1 MYRYTPNKQMLEDLR
16 RKKRKDL
23 RSYSSL
29 ARNLAAEHFG
39 RYDEQRAFLND
50 WPHVEFYSKT
60 RVHFVPVRGFLF
72 PLKFFDEVT
81 IADKDAK
88 PGGSTP

>member
-1 MYRYTPNKQMLEDLR
+1 MYRYTPNKQMLEELQ
-16 RKKRKDL
+16 RKKRKDN
-23 RSYSSL
+23 RHYGSFAWVFVSQFVKSYSE
-29 ARNLAAEHFG
+29 RV
-39 RYDEQRAFLND
+39 AFLRD

-60 RVHFVPVRGFLF
+60 RVHFVPVRGYLF

-88 PGGSTP
+88 PN

>member
-1 MYRYTPNKQMLEDLR
+1 MYRYTPNKQMLEELQ
-16 RKKRKDL
+16 RKKRKDAAH
-23 RSYSSL
+23 YSSL
-29 ARNLAAEHFG
+29 AWTLASQHFKDYTE
-39 RYDEQRAFLND
+39 RCVFLHD